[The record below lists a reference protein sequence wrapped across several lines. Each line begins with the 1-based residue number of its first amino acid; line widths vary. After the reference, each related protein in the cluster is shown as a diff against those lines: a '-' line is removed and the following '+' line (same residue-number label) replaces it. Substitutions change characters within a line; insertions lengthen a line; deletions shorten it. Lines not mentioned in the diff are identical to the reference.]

1 MTDRTRSPENVNES
15 FGPLHRMI
23 LDEPMNVWIS
33 ACCPE
38 ELGAALDACSELP
51 RCGEVTLVLC
61 LPLEIQAANATRALA
76 RAGNLADTL
85 VLIATDED
93 RLRWGALG
101 ENDVCAVAR
110 GTGRV
115 RVLIEPDPKR
125 AVVGSMQWLRR
136 DDTFCVVWSRE
147 QSRSALEA
155 LIDLGAAWRGA
166 WDEPK
171 DGEFHAFPRGP
182 DGFYAHDHQATDD
195 GSKQGKDR

>member
-1 MTDRTRSPENVNES
+1 
-15 FGPLHRMI
+15 
-23 LDEPMNVWIS
+23 MNVWIS

-182 DGFYAHDHQATDD
+182 DGFYTYDHQATDD

>member
-1 MTDRTRSPENVNES
+1 MTDRTRNPGYTKES
-15 FGPLHRMI
+15 LGPLRRMT
-23 LDEPMNVWIS
+23 LDEPMSVWVS

-51 RCGEVTLVLC
+51 RRGEITLVLC
-61 LPLEIQAANATRALA
+61 LPRETQAADVTRALA
-76 RAGNLADTL
+76 RAGSLADTL

-101 ENDVCAVAR
+101 ENDICAVAR

-125 AVVGSMQWLRR
+125 AVVGSVQWLRR

-147 QSRSALEA
+147 QDRSALEA
-155 LIDLGAAWRGA
+155 LIGLGAAWRGA
-166 WDEPK
+166 WDEPE

-182 DGFYAHDHQATDD
+182 DVFYTHDHQTTDD
-195 GSKQGKDR
+195 GTKQGEDR

>member
-1 MTDRTRSPENVNES
+1 MNES

-51 RCGEVTLVLC
+51 RCGEVTIVLC

-101 ENDVCAVAR
+101 M
-110 GTGRV
+110 
-115 RVLIEPDPKR
+115 
-125 AVVGSMQWLRR
+125 SRR
-136 DDTFCVVWSRE
+136 TANST
-147 QSRSALEA
+147 RS
-155 LIDLGAAWRGA
+155 
-166 WDEPK
+166 
-171 DGEFHAFPRGP
+171 
-182 DGFYAHDHQATDD
+182 
-195 GSKQGKDR
+195 